1 MPLFF
6 RSGAKAEAR
15 PDGASLLSAKG
26 AKRNEDAAKMK
37 KTLDG
42 RSFFV

>member
-6 RSGAKAEAR
+6 RSGAKTDAR

-26 AKRNEDAAKMK
+26 AERNEDAAKMK

-42 RSFFV
+42 RRFFV